1 MDTSMIIGLAL
12 GIAIGIIGMY
22 FFAIKSR
29 KSLLKKGTEEL
40 EILKDKELH
49 KLEKAKNTLKSDK
62 REFELELKEKSLEA
76 EKVINQK
83 LAKLDRRDHDLKS
96 NEKQLK
102 KTERNLDKRDSE
114 LDGLKK
120 TLEDFEKALSSREND
135 IEKRIDEVEDRRK
148 DIEIEISNYQSKLE
162 DVAGMTRDQAKE
174 ELVSSMVNKAKIE
187 AEKLAMEIRENAKDD
202 AKKEAKKIIALAIQK
217 CAVDH
222 TVETTVSTVSL
233 PSDEMK
239 GRIIGRTGRNIR
251 AFENATG
258 VDIIVDDTP
267 EVVILS
273 SFDPIRREIAKITL
287 EKLISDGRIHPTR
300 IEELIS
306 KSEEEIAE
314 KIKETGQQTLLDL
327 GITGVH
333 PEIIKTIGKLQY
345 RTSYGQ
351 NILQHS
357 IEVAYLCGFM
367 ASELGLNSATA
378 MRAGLLHD
386 IGKAV
391 DREQEGTH
399 ALIGGEIGRKYGETD
414 LIVNAIESHHEEREA
429 FSIYAYLV
437 TAADAISSS
446 RPGARR
452 ETLETYVKRVKQLE
466 EIAKSYAG
474 VNQCFAVQAGREI
487 RVIVEPNKVND
498 SQSSIL
504 AKDIATQIENDM
516 QYPGNIKV
524 NVIREVRY
532 SDYAN

>member
-1 MDTSMIIGLAL
+1 MNINIIIGLVV
-12 GIAIGIIGMY
+12 GAITGGIGMY
-22 FFAIKSR
+22 FFAVKSG
-29 KSLLKKGTEEL
+29 KSLVSQAKDEVEA
-40 EILKDKELH
+40 LKDRELH
-49 KLEKAKNTLKSDK
+49 KLEKEQNALKSDR
-62 REFELELKEKSLEA
+62 REFELEIKEKSLEA
-76 EKVINQK
+76 EKTINQK
-83 LAKLDRRDHDLKS
+83 TSKLDRREHEIKS
-96 NEKQLK
+96 TEKQLRK
-102 KTERNLDKRDSE
+102 SESNIDKRESE
-114 LDGLKK
+114 LDGFKK
-120 TLEDFEKALSSREND
+120 SLEDLEKALSSREED
-135 IEKRIDEVEDRRK
+135 IEDRKK
-148 DIEIEISNYQSKLE
+148 DIEIEISNYQTKLE

-174 ELVSSMVNKAKIE
+174 ELVSSMVDKARIE
-187 AEKLAMEIRENAKDD
+187 ADKLSIEIRENAKED
-202 AKKEAKKIIALAIQK
+202 AKKEAKKIIGLAIQK
-217 CAVDH
+217 CSVDH
-222 TVETTVSTVSL
+222 TIETTVSTVSL

-306 KSEEEIAE
+306 KSEEEIGE

-333 PEIIKTIGKLQY
+333 PEIVKTIGKLQY

-357 IEVAYLCGFM
+357 IEVAYLCGHM
-367 ASELGLNSATA
+367 ASELGLNYATA
-378 MRAGLLHD
+378 LRAGLMHD

-399 ALIGGEIGRKYGETD
+399 ALIGGEIARKYGESE

-429 FSIYAYLV
+429 FSIYAYLT

-452 ETLETYVKRVKQLE
+452 ETLETYVKRVKKLE
-466 EIAKSYAG
+466 EIAKGYKG

-487 RVIVEPNKVND
+487 RVLVEPNKVND
-498 SQSSIL
+498 NQANTL
-504 AKDIATQIENDM
+504 AKDIAHQIENEM

-532 SDYAN
+532 SDYAK

>member
-1 MDTSMIIGLAL
+1 MDINLIIGLVA
-12 GIAIGIIGMY
+12 GAIAGGVVAY
-22 FFAIKSR
+22 LFATKSS
-29 KSLLKKGTEEL
+29 KSVVKKDSADFDAY
-40 EILKDKELH
+40 KDKELH
-49 KLEKAKNTLKSDK
+49 KLEKEENALKSDR
-62 REFELELKEKSLEA
+62 REFELEIKEKSLEA
-76 EKVINQK
+76 EKTIN
-83 LAKLDRRDHDLKS
+83 AKIAKIERREQDAKNS
-96 NEKQLK
+96 EKQIRK
-102 KTERNLDKRDSE
+102 QESNLDKRDSE
-114 LDGLKK
+114 LDGFKK
-120 TLEDFEKALSSREND
+120 TLEDLEKALSQREED
-135 IEKRIDEVEDRRK
+135 IEARKK
-148 DIEIEISNYQSKLE
+148 DIELEISHYQSKLE
-162 DVAGMTRDQAKE
+162 DVAGMTRDQAKADLIE
-174 ELVSSMVNKAKIE
+174 SMVDKARIE
-187 AEKLAMEIRENAKDD
+187 ADKLAIEIKQNAKDD
-202 AKKEAKKIIALAIQK
+202 ARKEAKKIIGLAIQK
-217 CAVDH
+217 CSVDH

-314 KIKETGQQTLLDL
+314 KIRETGQQTLLDL

-333 PEIIKTIGKLQY
+333 PEIVKTIGKLQY

-357 IEVAYLCGFM
+357 IEVALLCSFM
-367 ASELGLNSATA
+367 AAELGLNAATA

-399 ALIGGEIGRKYGETD
+399 ALIGGEIGRKYGESE

-429 FSIYAYLV
+429 FSIYAYLT

-452 ETLETYVKRVKQLE
+452 ETLETYVKRVKKLE
-466 EIAKSYAG
+466 EIAKSYKG
-474 VNQCFAVQAGREI
+474 VSQCFAVQAGREI

-498 SQSSIL
+498 NQANSI
-504 AKDIATQIENDM
+504 AKDIANQIENEM

-532 SDYAN
+532 SDYAK

>member
-1 MDTSMIIGLAL
+1 MDTNLIIGLVA
-12 GIAIGIIGMY
+12 GIVAGSVGTFLY
-22 FFAIKSR
+22 AVSSSKSIV
-29 KSLLKKGTEEL
+29 KKASADL
-40 EILKDKELH
+40 EALKDKELH
-49 KLEKAKNTLKSDK
+49 KLEKEENALKSDR

-76 EKVINQK
+76 EKTINQK
-83 LAKLDRRDHDLKS
+83 MSKLDRRDQDVKS
-96 NEKQLK
+96 SEKQIK
-102 KTERNLDKRDSE
+102 KLERNVEKRESE
-114 LDGLKK
+114 LDGFKK
-120 TLEDFEKALSSREND
+120 SLEDLEKSLSSREED
-135 IEKRIDEVEDRRK
+135 IEVRK
-148 DIEIEISNYQSKLE
+148 QDIETEISNLQGKLE
-162 DVAGMTRDQAKE
+162 QVAGMTRDQAKQ
-174 ELVSSMVNKAKIE
+174 ELIESMVGKAKIE

-202 AKKEAKKIIALAIQK
+202 AKKEAKKIISLAIQK

-306 KSEEEIAE
+306 RSEEEIAE
-314 KIKETGQQTLLDL
+314 KIKETGIQTLLDL

-333 PEIIKTIGKLQY
+333 PEIVKTIGKLQF

-367 ASELGLNSATA
+367 AGELGLNAHTA

-399 ALIGGEIGRKYGETD
+399 ALLGGELGRKYGESE

-452 ETLETYVKRVKQLE
+452 ETLETYVKRVKNLE
-466 EIAKSYAG
+466 EIAKSYKG
-474 VNQCFAVQAGREI
+474 VSQCFAVQAGREI
-487 RVIVEPNKVND
+487 RVVVEPDKVND
-498 SQSSIL
+498 VAASAL
-504 AKDIATQIENDM
+504 AKDIANQIENDM